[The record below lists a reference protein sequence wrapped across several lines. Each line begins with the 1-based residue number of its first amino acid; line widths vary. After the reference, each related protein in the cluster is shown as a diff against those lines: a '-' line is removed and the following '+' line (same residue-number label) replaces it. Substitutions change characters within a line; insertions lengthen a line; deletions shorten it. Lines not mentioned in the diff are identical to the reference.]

1 MKRLNKWSWLAI
13 TLVALAV
20 VACGDGSPAAPEE
33 AAEPEESESMPEPTD
48 ESESTEAQE
57 PESEE
62 GATLHLVNESGLPVC
77 GLFMVASDSE
87 DWGRNFITS
96 EPLAVGAQF
105 TMSDVPPGL
114 YDMKIND
121 CDGNIV
127 NWRLDIEVTSGA
139 EGTAPIEPPLT
150 YLAVVNQSVLPVCG
164 VYVALP
170 DDPYRRNLLEP
181 GQTIP
186 AGIPDGPQELDIGL
200 EPGPRN
206 LKIESCEGK
215 VLEPQVVI
223 GDSGETRYDVFVW
236 GSD

>member
-1 MKRLNKWSWLAI
+1 MERLNKWSWLAI
-13 TLVALAV
+13 TLVALAA
-20 VACGDGSPAAPEE
+20 VACGDGSLSAPEE
-33 AAEPEESESMPEPTD
+33 AAEPDEAESMPEPT
-48 ESESTEAQE
+48 EAPE
-57 PESEE
+57 PELEE
-62 GATLHLVNESGLPVC
+62 GATLHLVNQSGLPVC
-77 GLFMVASDSE
+77 GLFMIASDSE
-87 DWGRNFITS
+87 DWGQNFLTNR
-96 EPLAVGAQF
+96 PLAVGARF
-105 TMSDVPPGL
+105 TISDVPPGL

-127 NWRLDIEVTSGA
+127 NWRLDIEVVSGA
-139 EGTAPIEPPLT
+139 EGTALIEPPLT
-150 YLAVVNQSVLPVCG
+150 YLAVVNQSFLSVCG

-181 GQTIP
+181 DQTIP

-206 LKIESCEGK
+206 LKVESCEGK